1 MNAEKNIKN
10 QAREILK
17 NGNFGK
23 AVGVFA
29 VLMMFVLLIYLCR
42 YFLICTAVGEAYFE
56 DGHALSFDETVRL
69 ITINTLTWIFA
80 VFCSPV
86 INGFLRFY
94 FNSSKTGDG
103 VFSDIFYYFDSKRL
117 YANAMLFNLNLL
129 IRFLPCLVLLTSA
142 IIFFS
147 QGDMFYT
154 VVGCVIAA
162 LFIVLFFALF
172 LRYFAAFGLFFS
184 DDSQKSSEYF
194 KKSAVIMKRYRKSV
208 LKLIL
213 SFIGWIILSIVIIP
227 LIYTVPYFAMSML
240 TSLKWIMYNESR
252 TDALQTAVSLDNN

>member
-10 QAREILK
+10 QAREILR

-23 AVGVFA
+23 VVGVFA

-42 YFLICTAVGEAYFE
+42 YFLICTALGEAYFE
-56 DGHALSFDETVRL
+56 DGHALSSDETVRL

-94 FNSSKTGDG
+94 FNTAKTGDG
-103 VFSDIFYYFDSKRL
+103 VFSDIFYYFDNKRL

-129 IRFLPCLVLLTSA
+129 IRFLPCLVLSISA
-142 IIFFS
+142 IILFS
-147 QGDMFYT
+147 LGDTFYI
-154 VVGCVIAA
+154 VIGCVIAA

-172 LRYFAAFGLFFS
+172 LRYFASFGLFLS

-194 KKSAVIMKRYRKSV
+194 KKSVVIMKRYRKSV

-213 SFIGWIILSIVIIP
+213 SFTGWIILSIVIVP

-252 TDALQTAVSLDNN
+252 TDALKTA